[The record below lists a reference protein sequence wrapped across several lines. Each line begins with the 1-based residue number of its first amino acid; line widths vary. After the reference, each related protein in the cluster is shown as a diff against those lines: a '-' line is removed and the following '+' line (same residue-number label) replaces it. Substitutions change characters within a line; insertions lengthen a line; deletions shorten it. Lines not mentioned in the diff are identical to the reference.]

1 MLGASDNQ
9 KKLESITALQ
19 MEAEI
24 GKMPKGV
31 ELSEEELNETL
42 PSEYHKHNSNNLNQM
57 SFSDMINAS
66 NNQDKLYEITNLGL
80 ESDIG
85 RIPDSW

>member
-1 MLGASDNQ
+1 
-9 KKLESITALQ
+9 

-42 PSEYHKHNSNNLNQM
+42 PSEYHKHNSNSLNQM
-57 SFSDMINAS
+57 SFSEMINAS
-66 NNQDKLYEITNLGL
+66 NNQEKLYEITNLGL
-80 ESDIG
+80 ESDIS